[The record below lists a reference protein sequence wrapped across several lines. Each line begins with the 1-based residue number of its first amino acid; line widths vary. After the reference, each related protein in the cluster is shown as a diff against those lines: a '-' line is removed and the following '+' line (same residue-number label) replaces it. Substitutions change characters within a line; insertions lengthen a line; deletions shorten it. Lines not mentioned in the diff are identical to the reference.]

1 MKRLYTILSIL
12 ISLCAYAQK
21 DSLCANDKGD
31 YLTSHVFNS
40 YRDFVTLPEQKVPQY
55 FGCGSAAYAF
65 EIEITCKK
73 LDLLLEK
80 YPFLF
85 VDIRSLEKEDAKFKY
100 LDVFWIQN
108 NEHDNERLSFA
119 LNEDDE
125 EKYSKW
131 KLKNQY
137 KLITVAVIVDKTD
150 ENTEYVQLKI
160 LFPREKREIIKEY
173 KLYKSREKWQY
184 ETFYPKL
191 TS

>member
-1 MKRLYTILSIL
+1 MSKLYITISIFV
-12 ISLCAYAQK
+12 SFFVFAQK

-31 YLTSHVFNS
+31 YLSSQIFNS
-40 YRDFVTLPEQKVPQY
+40 YRNFITLPEQKVPQY
-55 FGCGSAAYAF
+55 FGCGSAAHAF

-73 LDLLLEK
+73 FALLLEK

-85 VDIRSLEKEDAKFKY
+85 VEIRSIENEDAKFKY

-108 NEHDNERLSFA
+108 NGDDDERQSFA

-125 EKYSKW
+125 ESYSKW

-137 KLITVAVIVDKTD
+137 KLIAVAIIVDKKD

-160 LFPREKREIIKEY
+160 LLPREKREIIKEY
-173 KLYKSREKWQY
+173 KLYKSREKWQC
-184 ETFYPKL
+184 ETFNTKL
-191 TS
+191 RI